1 MKEAEQVP
9 RLTDKE
15 SLEIFPQAKQIVPAL
30 IKELGQTKN
39 TLLDKIIEQ
48 NSSINAESSNEDY
61 RYFWKSWYIQP
72 LRDDLKSVDQKLLR
86 LRRQL
91 RLING
96 DPLPA
101 GALSNDLIEEAKA
114 VPIQSFID
122 QKFKQ
127 TGQKLVGLCPFV
139 EEKTPSFYIYLQNN
153 RCWCFGCGQG
163 YNAIDTFI
171 KLHDCSFK
179 EAVLTLTGGA

>member
-1 MKEAEQVP
+1 MNEIERVP

-15 SLEIFPQAKQIVPAL
+15 LLEIFPQAQQIVPAL

-39 TLLDKIIEQ
+39 TLLGKIIEQ
-48 NSSINAESSNEDY
+48 NSSINAESSNEAY

-96 DPLPA
+96 EPIPT
-101 GALSNDLIEEAKA
+101 GALSNDLIQEAKA

-122 QKFKQ
+122 QKYKQ
-127 TGQKLVGLCPFV
+127 SERMLIGLCPFV
-139 EEKTPSFYIYLQNN
+139 EEKTPSFCIYLQNN
-153 RCWCFGCGQG
+153 RCWCFGCQQG

-171 KLHDCSFK
+171 KLYDCSFK